1 MHRKLMIPGPI
12 EVEDEVLAALGAPVM
27 AHYGEEWVP
36 IYHETMNLLR
46 QVFITTGKIF
56 MLPGSGS
63 LGADSAVGSTFA
75 PGEKVLVGING
86 FFGMRWREI
95 LEANGAI
102 PVVIDTPLDQ
112 ALDPAQFDQIL
123 SDDPSIVSVIA
134 VHLETSTAILNPIR
148 ELAAVAHAHNALF
161 MVDAISSLAGTPLP
175 MDEWGIDV
183 CVSAPQKGLGSVAG
197 LALIA
202 ANDRAWNKISN
213 LPENPRSWF
222 LDLRRWQRAA
232 EGPNNWHPYPV
243 TMPSSVIVG
252 LRASLQSLL
261 ADGLDAR
268 IHNYEKMASRLRTE
282 LEQIGFTLF
291 VPAAMMSPVLT
302 TAYCPDGINAPEMV
316 KYIAENHNIQISL
329 GFGSYRERMIR
340 IGHMGGA
347 LDEGDID
354 ALLVGIRQFLA
365 EHQAAPAK

>member
-1 MHRKLMIPGPI
+1 MHRKLLIPGPI

-36 IYHETMNLLR
+36 FYHETMDLLR
-46 QVFITTGKIF
+46 QVFMTSGKVF

-63 LGADSAVGSTFA
+63 LGADAAVGSTFA
-75 PGEKVLVGING
+75 PGEKVLLGING
-86 FFGMRWREI
+86 FFGTRWKEI

-102 PVVIDTPLDQ
+102 PVIIEVPFGE
-112 ALDPAQFDQIL
+112 ALDPAQFEQIL
-123 SDDPSIVSVIA
+123 VDDPSIVGVIA
-134 VHLETSTAILNPIR
+134 VHLETSTAVLNPIR
-148 ELAAVAHAHNALF
+148 EIAAVAHAHNALF

-183 CVSAPQKGLGSVAG
+183 CVSAPQKGIGGIAG
-197 LALIA
+197 LAFVA
-202 ANDRAWNKISN
+202 VNDRTWERMIAM
-213 LPENPRSWF
+213 PERSRSWF

-243 TMPSSVIVG
+243 TMPSSTIMG
-252 LRASLQSLL
+252 LRAALQSLL
-261 ADGLDAR
+261 NDGLEAR
-268 IHNYEKMASRLRTE
+268 ILNYERMAKRLREE
-282 LEQIGFTLF
+282 LQAMGFSLF
-291 VPAAMMSPVLT
+291 VPTDIMSPVLT

-316 KYIAENHNIQISL
+316 KYIATEHNIQISL
-329 GFGSYRERMIR
+329 GFGHFRERMVR

-347 LDEGDID
+347 LDDGDID

-365 EHQAAPAK
+365 EHQPAPAK

>member
-46 QVFITTGKIF
+46 QVFATNGKIF

-63 LGADSAVGSTFA
+63 LGADAAILSTFA
-75 PGEKVLVGING
+75 PGEKILLGING
-86 FFGMRWREI
+86 FFGTRWREI

-102 PVVIDTPLDQ
+102 PVVIETPLDQ
-112 ALDPAQFDQIL
+112 ALDPAQFDQAL
-123 SDDPSIVSVIA
+123 TDDPSIAGMIA
-134 VHLETSTAILNPIR
+134 VHLETSTAVLNPIR
-148 ELAAVAHAHNALF
+148 ELAAVARAHNALF

-197 LALIA
+197 LALVA
-202 ANDRAWNKISN
+202 ANDRAWEKIIAI
-213 LPENPRSWF
+213 PEKPRSWF

-232 EGPNNWHPYPV
+232 EGPTNWHPYPV
-243 TMPSSVIVG
+243 TMPSSVILG

-261 ADGLDAR
+261 HDGLDAR
-268 IHNYEKMASRLRTE
+268 IHSYEQMARHLRTE
-282 LEQIGFTLF
+282 LQAMGFSLF
-291 VPAAMMSPVLT
+291 VPDTMMSPVLT
-302 TAYCPDGINAPEMV
+302 TAYCPEGINAPEMV
-316 KYIAENHNIQISL
+316 RYIAQAHNIQISL
-329 GFGSYRERMIR
+329 GFGTYRERMIR

-347 LDEGDID
+347 LDDSDID

-365 EHQAAPAK
+365 EHQTVTR